1 MKYSIIVPV
10 YNAEDYLAECL
21 ESLCVQREK
30 DMEIILVNDG
40 STDGSLGICKAYESK
55 DSRILLVDQKN
66 EGVSAARNRAL
77 SLATGEWLLFVDSDD
92 KIREDTIDCIE
103 KIKNPS
109 CDFIIFADL
118 KGEAKEKQ
126 GLEIVKVDNPE
137 EILLQT
143 VGIKQKQSIF
153 SNIPLASAC
162 GKIYRR
168 DFIVNHAISFDR
180 DLVMGEDLFFNL
192 YVQSFAQ
199 NIGICMEGFY
209 HYRYNISSASKGKN
223 ESVLQR
229 DSLFQEKLYSFAKE
243 NKFEALLSQGR
254 GCSAIGGILVCLHSY
269 FSRISLFQY
278 KKEFKLFLSQ
288 KPYKEALLMFHEVK
302 HNFTSSQRIQ
312 LKLIELKFFILLY
325 TYKKIMLILQK
336 CKFLVGD

>member
-10 YNAEDYLAECL
+10 YNAENYLAECL
-21 ESLCVQREK
+21 ESLCAQREK

-40 STDGSLGICKAYESK
+40 STDGSLEICKAYEYK

-92 KIREDTIDCIE
+92 KIREDTIDTIE
-103 KIKNPS
+103 KAKNPS
-109 CDFIIFADL
+109 CDFIVFADL
-118 KGEAKEKQ
+118 PDRAEEEQALK
-126 GLEIVKVDNPE
+126 IVKVDNPE

-143 VGIKQKQSIF
+143 VGIKQKVRF
-153 SNIPLASAC
+153 FDIPLASVW

-168 DFIVNHAISFDR
+168 DFLVNHAISFDR

-199 NIGICMEGFY
+199 NIGIYMEGFY
-209 HYRYNISSASKGKN
+209 YYRYNISSASKGKN
-223 ESVLQR
+223 ERVLQR
-229 DSLFQEKLYSFAKE
+229 DSLFQEKLYFFAKE
-243 NKFEALLSQGR
+243 NKFEALLSQG
-254 GCSAIGGILVCLHSY
+254 CTYSTLGGILVCLNSY
-269 FSRISLFQY
+269 FSRMSLFQY

-302 HNFTSSQRIQ
+302 HNFTPSQRIQ